1 MVDEPGGGEA
11 AGTGGAAAGAGEGQ
25 TAGSAGSGA
34 GEGQTAIS
42 SVDQVPEG
50 IKQQIFDRGYG
61 KAMQSSEGKFM
72 ETYGDHIELAKMIA
86 GQSDLPD
93 DVLDAI
99 LDMPGLSGRAK
110 RELAEKIAEGTPVQ
124 DDALKREVD
133 QLKQGMVRQQ
143 QSGWVQTV
151 HAKVDELA
159 GDQSV
164 PLNQV
169 KRNLIMAELNKRFT
183 DVNTPSFTVEDIP
196 KVAEEIDQ
204 VLLQVKGGV
213 KSDYIAGKEKGKS
226 AGAEGSAGSPP
237 SPGKAE
243 TAGEFG
249 EFDTAFSESV
259 VRDIETGSEI

>member
-1 MVDEPGGGEA
+1 MADEPGGGAVE
-11 AGTGGAAAGAGEGQ
+11 TGGAAAGAGEGQ
-25 TAGSAGSGA
+25 TAGGAGSGA

-42 SVDQVPEG
+42 SVGDVPKG
-50 IKQQIFDRGYG
+50 IRQQIFDSGFG
-61 KAMQSSEGKFM
+61 KAMQSSEEKFM
-72 ETYGDHIELAKMIA
+72 GTYGDHIELARMIA
-86 GQSDLPD
+86 GQADLPD

-110 RELAEKIAEGTPVQ
+110 REIVEKIAEGAPIQ
-124 DDALKREVD
+124 DDALRREVEG
-133 QLKQGMVRQQ
+133 LKAGMVRQQ
-143 QSGWVQTV
+143 QAGWVQSV
-151 HAKVDELA
+151 HAEVNKLA

-196 KVAEEIDQ
+196 KVAEEVDQ
-204 VLLQVKGGV
+204 MLLQVKGGV

-237 SPGKAE
+237 SPGKEE

-249 EFDTAFSESV
+249 EFDTAFSESI
-259 VRDIETGSEI
+259 VRDMEAGSEI